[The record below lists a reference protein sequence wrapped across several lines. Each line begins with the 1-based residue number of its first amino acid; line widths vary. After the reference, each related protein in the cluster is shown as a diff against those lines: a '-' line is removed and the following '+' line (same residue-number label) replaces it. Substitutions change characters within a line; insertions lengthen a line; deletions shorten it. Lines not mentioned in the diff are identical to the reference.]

1 MQDEIVSRLA
11 NTLDAQLTEE
21 EARRSERSPHPSSM
35 DLYFQGKALLNKK
48 WTPEYLAE
56 ARGFFERALELDPA
70 NIEAVVS
77 LALVETVIGAGFVT
91 DKGTAHLAVAE
102 ATSVKALS
110 LAPNHAFA
118 HFVLGTALI
127 STNRAAQG
135 IAELERALTLDR
147 NLAWAHGQIGA
158 AKLFMGRGAETETHV
173 NEAFRLSPRDIWPSV
188 GLCIWA
194 SPSCSS
200 QQTLKHSP
208 GSSAA
213 SKPTEII
220 PLRILYSP
228 LRLRCLARWMRRGPL
243 PRQDLRS
250 IQALP
255 SAASVTGHK
264 VIT

>member
-21 EARRSERSPHPSSM
+21 EARRSERSPHPNSM
-35 DLYFQGKALLNKK
+35 DLYFQGKALLYKK

-70 NIEAVVS
+70 NTEAVVS

-102 ATSVKALS
+102 AMSVKALS

-118 HFVLGTALI
+118 HFVLGTVLI
-127 STNRAAQG
+127 STNRGAQG
-135 IAELERALTLDR
+135 IAELERALALDR

-158 AKLFMGRGAETETHV
+158 AKFFMGRGAETETHM
-173 NEAFRLSPRDIWPSV
+173 NEAFRLSPRDIFGFNWLMIIGFAKLQLTADAEAVSWFLRSIEDNRNYPMAHF
-188 GLCIWA
+188 GL
-194 SPSCSS
+194 
-200 QQTLKHSP
+200 
-208 GSSAA
+208 
-213 SKPTEII
+213 
-220 PLRILYSP
+220 PLRS
-228 LRLRCLARWMRRGPL
+228 RCLARWMRRGPL
-243 PRQDLRS
+243 PRLDLRS

-255 SAASVTGHK
+255 FAASATGHK